1 MQNNGEKF
9 EATLADG
16 LFFNLLPTVDN
27 LRNLFL
33 TPTNEMLSFLQQL
46 REAL

>member
-1 MQNNGEKF
+1 MKWPLLHIAKQSWLR
-9 EATLADG
+9 TL
-16 LFFNLLPTVDN
+16 DN

-33 TPTNEMLSFLQQL
+33 TPRTEMFFQQL